1 MNQFEPS
8 DFGNFKNW
16 SFLNTVPENAI
27 RKVWPTIVLRQ
38 RYRIKYG
45 RPAPIGINTI
55 NLLENRRYPKRVLG
69 MKMAMAAFG
78 KPKSVV
84 NFTGRVQ
91 QKGTCWFQT
100 IVNGWLLSKIGRKV
114 IKERLTAFKKS
125 SNVRALT
132 KNQFNA
138 CPSRKHIP
146 QAYFWSYIEHML
158 NTKEWNTKFRLNVL
172 RGIQFPEGKL
182 IRSSGL
188 RSPNKNVV
196 GGSERD
202 VFSFNDIL
210 FNGKQE
216 YFVFSQ
222 KIENPKAPIPEK
234 IKWAG
239 SLSHVYIVY
248 GNHAIAGYI
257 GLNGNPMIYDSN
269 RAKPMFVDWVK
280 SPRSVLTY
288 LKLMY
293 PQPAS
298 AVLKFVVTYVRHYI
312 PSNAPPPETR
322 KINKT
327 KFNIAKIYRY
337 NKNNYIRLFKNNYT
351 RENFENNNR
360 YNKISNPVSFN
371 NVKMLVNYVAHKNTI
386 ENRPALRRKY
396 REKFGKH
403 APGNMSNENIKKVL

>member
-1 MNQFEPS
+1 MNQFEPI

-16 SFLNTVPENAI
+16 NFLKTVPENAI

-45 RPAPIGINTI
+45 RPAPVGLNTI
-55 NLLENRRYPKRVLG
+55 NLLQNKRYPKRVLTMRMG
-69 MKMAMAAFG
+69 MAGFG
-78 KPKSVV
+78 KPKNVT
-84 NFTGRVQ
+84 NFSGRIQ

-158 NTKEWNTKFRLNVL
+158 NTKEWNTAFRLNVL
-172 RGIQFPEGKL
+172 RGVQFPEGKL

-188 RSPNKNVV
+188 RSPNKSIV

-202 VFSFNDIL
+202 IFTFNDIL
-210 FNGKQE
+210 FGGQQD
-216 YFVFSQ
+216 YFVFS
-222 KIENPKAPIPEK
+222 KKLENPRVPIPEK
-234 IKWAG
+234 KAEG
-239 SLSHVYIVY
+239 VLSHAYIVY

-269 RAKPMFVDWVK
+269 RVKPMFLDWVRR
-280 SPRSVLTY
+280 PRSVISY
-288 LKLMY
+288 FKAFY

-298 AVLKFVVTYVRHYI
+298 TVLNVTVTYLRHYN
-312 PSNAPPPETR
+312 PSNAPSPETR
-322 KINKT
+322 KLNKSI
-327 KFNIAKIYRY
+327 FNVKKIYRY
-337 NKNNYIRLFKNNYT
+337 NKNNYIRFFKNIYNIQ
-351 RENFENNNR
+351 NFLNKNNNYQR
-360 YNKISNPVSFN
+360 ISNPVTMN
-371 NVKMLVNYVAHKNTI
+371 NVKNIISYVAYKNTLM
-386 ENRPALRRKY
+386 NRPALRRRY
-396 REKFGKH
+396 RLKFGKH